1 MSGSAPLRI
10 SSCYR
15 DLRLIAGV
23 ASTLAALV
31 FMACSSDNGTAPPP
45 APVITVTGVEDGV
58 TYTEPVTI
66 EISVDQ
72 GVYEATLNGQ
82 DFMSGTR
89 VSDVGAYRLVVDGRN
104 GEATSREEVMFG
116 ITLAGDRILIVRMLD
131 LGPNESGGG
140 GDAMLL
146 TDSTSAGMFHVLI
159 DAGPA
164 GVDGADSTAVAQRLA
179 EMGVDTLEALVLTH
193 AHSDHFYGIPPVMR
207 DVHVRRFFH
216 NGQVRNFER
225 YNATIAFAEATADT
239 AFVPTTPVIRGIK
252 DPGSPIMTVLS
263 PFSAFLGLSGADNSM
278 INEGSLGTLIVFGE
292 FNMFVTGDGE
302 LEANNRWRNT
312 FPTLTSGVDVLKVGH
327 HGANDA
333 IFNSGSSGASIW
345 LDHTRPEAALV
356 TANGISHPRQGA
368 TAELLSRGIET
379 WCTNVHGDLVL
390 RASSAGQYFVTAQR
404 NEDQPCEPGSAADT

>member
-1 MSGSAPLRI
+1 
-10 SSCYR
+10 
-15 DLRLIAGV
+15 
-23 ASTLAALV
+23 
-31 FMACSSDNGTAPPP
+31 
-45 APVITVTGVEDGV
+45 VITISGVEDGV

-66 EISVDQ
+66 GISVDR

-82 DFMSGTR
+82 DFLSGTT
-89 VSDVGAYRLVVDGRN
+89 VSDVGTYRLVVDARD
-104 GEATSREEVMFG
+104 GEATSSEEVVFF
-116 ITLAGDRILIVRMLD
+116 ITLSGDRILIVRMLD

-140 GDAMLL
+140 GDAIVL
-146 TDSTSAGMFHVLI
+146 TDSTSTGMFHVLI

-164 GVDGADSTAVAQRLA
+164 GVDGADSTLVARRLG
-179 EMGVDTLEALVLTH
+179 ELGVDTLEALVLTH

-216 NGQVRNFER
+216 NGQVRDFAR

-239 AFVPTTPVIRGIK
+239 TFVPTTPVVRGFK

-263 PFSAFLGLSGADNSM
+263 PFSAFLGLPNADNSM
-278 INEGSLGTLIVFGE
+278 INEGSLGTLVVFGE
-292 FNMFVTGDGE
+292 FKMFFTGDGE

-312 FPTLTSGVDVLKVGH
+312 FPTLTRVVHVLKVGH

-333 IFNSGSSGASIW
+333 IFNSGSSGPSIW

-368 TAELLSRGIET
+368 TAELLSRSIET
-379 WCTNVHGDLVL
+379 WCTNAHGDLVL
-390 RASSAGQYFVTAQR
+390 RASSAGQYFVTAEQ
-404 NEDQPCEPGSAADT
+404 NEDQPCEPGSEADT